1 MKNERYKRT
10 TIDSYDKT
18 AVEYYKLVSEFKLL
32 PEITEFIKIV
42 RKNGKILDLGCGPGH
57 HSKYFSNLGF
67 DVIGIDLSLEMIKI
81 AKRES
86 IKSVFQVMDILDLN
100 FEKDTFNG
108 IWASASLLHVPKSKI
123 KFVLK
128 KLKEILIENGI
139 LYISL
144 KQGEGSEIFI
154 DNRYGGV
161 EKHYVYYYPE
171 EIEKLLKNVGF
182 NIIEIQPKD
191 KRTIYDTNS
200 WLHIFCQKIN

>member
-1 MKNERYKRT
+1 MEDFKKK
-10 TIDSYDKT
+10 TIKSYDKT
-18 AVEYYKLVSEFKLL
+18 ASEYYRVVKSFELV
-32 PEITEFIKIV
+32 PEIKKFSKKVI
-42 RKNGKILDLGCGPGH
+42 KNGKILDLGCGPGH
-57 HSKYFSNLGF
+57 HSKYFSSLGF
-67 DVIGIDLSLEMIKI
+67 DVVGIDLSVEMIEI
-81 AKRES
+81 ARRES
-86 IKSVFQVMDILDLN
+86 VKSVFQVMDILELN
-100 FEKDTFNG
+100 FEKDTFDG
-108 IWASASLLHVPKSKI
+108 IWSSASLLHVPKIKM

-128 KLKEILIENGI
+128 KLKEILVDNGV

-161 EKHYVYYYPE
+161 EKYYVYYHTE

-200 WLHIFCQKIN
+200 WIHIFCQKIN

>member
-1 MKNERYKRT
+1 MKDIKGI
-10 TIDSYDKT
+10 TINSYDKT
-18 AVEYYKLVSEFKLL
+18 AVEYYKRVSEFELL
-32 PEITEFIKIV
+32 PEITEFIKTV
-42 RKNGKILDLGCGPGH
+42 KTDGKILDLGCGPGH
-57 HSKYFSNLGF
+57 HSKYFSSLGF
-67 DVIGIDLSLEMIKI
+67 DVVGIDLSIAMIEI
-81 AKRES
+81 ARRES
-86 IKSVFQVMDILDLN
+86 VKSVFHVMDILELN
-100 FEKDTFNG
+100 FEKGTFDG
-108 IWASASLLHVPKSKI
+108 IWASASLLHVPKIKM

-128 KLKEILIENGI
+128 KLKEILVDNGI

-161 EKHYVYYYPE
+161 EKYYVYYDPE

-200 WLHIFCQKIN
+200 WIHIFCQKLN